1 MIAGAELLPVRESR
15 STNPA
20 NEDAK
25 SLTGRDYVSWSA
37 ISTFRT
43 CPLKY
48 KFRYVDG
55 LPEESVSSA
64 LVFGTGIHTAI
75 EQHFQA
81 ALSGEEQPDVERLMF
96 AYRSA
101 WLPHDPEAISFGG
114 SETRASLDALASKM
128 LTAFLNSP
136 AASVQGRVLGVE
148 EEIRGTLV
156 EGVPDLYGWVDLLT
170 EDSDSL
176 VVTDIKTSRGKWS
189 PEQVE
194 DSGEQLLLYSHLAS
208 EISPGKKIATR
219 FLVLTKTR
227 EPVVEEHV
235 REVNP
240 AAVKRTLAGVER
252 VWRAIEAGVFYPAP
266 STIGCASCGYRE
278 ACRAWSALITR
289 RTGRGT
295 CEDCMPAACGW
306 RSPLTSDGTTTDVS
320 GRDLPKDG
328 CRCSSSQRNVRRAS
342 WTVNIRWRPSS
353 P

>member
-1 MIAGAELLPVRESR
+1 MIAGAKLFTVIPPA

-20 NEDAK
+20 NETARE
-25 SLTGRDYVSWSA
+25 LTGRDYISWSA

-64 LVFGTGIHTAI
+64 LVFGTGIHTAV
-75 EQHFQA
+75 EQHYQA
-81 ALSGEEQPDVERLMF
+81 VLSGDPKPDLDALLF

-101 WLPHDPEAISFGG
+101 WLPHEPDAIQFG
-114 SETRASLDALASKM
+114 STETRASLDALAARM

-148 EEIRGTLV
+148 EEIRGMLV
-156 EGVPDLYGWVDLLT
+156 EGMPDLYGRVDLLT

-189 PEQVE
+189 QEQVE

-227 EPVVEEHV
+227 EPQIEEHV
-235 REVNP
+235 RELEPGN
-240 AAVKRTLAGVER
+240 VKRTLVGVER
-252 VWRAIEAGVFYPAP
+252 VWRAIESGVFYPAP
-266 STIGCASCGYRE
+266 STMNCSCCGYRA
-278 ACRAWSALITR
+278 ACRAWV
-289 RTGRGT
+289 G
-295 CEDCMPAACGW
+295 
-306 RSPLTSDGTTTDVS
+306 
-320 GRDLPKDG
+320 
-328 CRCSSSQRNVRRAS
+328 
-342 WTVNIRWRPSS
+342 
-353 P
+353 